1 MLRAQAIIPIFCKR
15 TLLSTNREHLSP
27 TKMSSPPKPKKQKK
41 LRPWQEIA
49 AEAQKHR
56 DATIALVQPP
66 LPPLPVPLPK
76 NVTSIPATILTP
88 EELQI
93 TESLPETLLREL
105 AAGRLTAVGV
115 TRAFL
120 RRAGVAQGLV

>member
-1 MLRAQAIIPIFCKR
+1 
-15 TLLSTNREHLSP
+15 
-27 TKMSSPPKPKKQKK
+27 MSSPPKPKKQKK

-105 AAGRLTAVGV
+105 VAGRLTAVGV

-120 RRAGVAQGLV
+120 RRAGVAQGLVWYSCLLFKMLIL